1 MLKKTEVML
10 FMKEI
15 AMLTDEY
22 LRCRDRFLKEQI
34 KNDIDFLHS
43 VIHS

>member
-1 MLKKTEVML
+1 MLKKTEVVL

-15 AMLTDEY
+15 ALLTDEY
-22 LRCRDRFLKEQI
+22 LRCRDGFLKEQI
-34 KNDIDFLHS
+34 KKDIDFLHS